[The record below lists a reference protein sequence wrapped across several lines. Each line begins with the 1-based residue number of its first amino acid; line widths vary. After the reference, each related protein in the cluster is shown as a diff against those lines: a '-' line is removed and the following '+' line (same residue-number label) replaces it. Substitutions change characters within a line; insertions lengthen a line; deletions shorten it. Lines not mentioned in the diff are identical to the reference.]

1 MLGELKDEGRIVIG
15 DLEAGIGTVL
25 RLERGDVDLVLI
37 VAQPTVKSLDV
48 AARALRITANRSL
61 ALVVANRVRDQ
72 ADVELIRAALG
83 QEHELVEVP
92 EDAVIAHA
100 DEQGT
105 APIDSTEASPG
116 VDALIALAE
125 RIRTSAVRSR

>member
-1 MLGELKDEGRIVIG
+1 MLGELEDEGRIVIG

-25 RLERGDVDLVLI
+25 RLEPGDADLVLI

-48 AARALRITANRSL
+48 AARALRITASRAP
-61 ALVVANRVRDQ
+61 ALVIANRVRNQ
-72 ADVELIRAALG
+72 SDVELIRAALG
-83 QEHELVEVP
+83 REHELVEVP
-92 EDAVIAHA
+92 EDAAIAHA
-100 DEQGT
+100 DERGT

-125 RIRTSAVRSR
+125 RIRGSAALSR

>member
-1 MLGELKDEGRIVIG
+1 MLGELEDESRIVIG

-25 RLERGDVDLVLI
+25 RMEPGDADLVLI

-48 AARALRITANRSL
+48 AARALRITASKSP
-61 ALVVANRVRDQ
+61 ALVIANRVRDH
-72 ADVELIRAALG
+72 ADVELIRTALG
-83 QEHELVEVP
+83 PGHELVEVP

-105 APIDSTEASPG
+105 APIDSAEASPG

-125 RIRTSAVRSR
+125 RIRASAVRSR

>member
-1 MLGELKDEGRIVIG
+1 MLGELKDEARIVIG

-48 AARALRITANRSL
+48 AARALRITANRSP

-125 RIRTSAVRSR
+125 RIRASAVRSR

>member
-1 MLGELKDEGRIVIG
+1 LLGELKDEGRIVIG

-48 AARALRITANRSL
+48 AARALRITANRSP

-125 RIRTSAVRSR
+125 RIRASAVRSR

>member
-1 MLGELKDEGRIVIG
+1 MLGELEDESRIVIG

-48 AARALRITANRSL
+48 AARALRITANRST
-61 ALVVANRVRDQ
+61 ALVIANRVRDR

-83 QEHELVEVP
+83 PGHELVEVP

-105 APIDSTEASPG
+105 APIDSAEASPG

-125 RIRTSAVRSR
+125 RIRASAVRSR